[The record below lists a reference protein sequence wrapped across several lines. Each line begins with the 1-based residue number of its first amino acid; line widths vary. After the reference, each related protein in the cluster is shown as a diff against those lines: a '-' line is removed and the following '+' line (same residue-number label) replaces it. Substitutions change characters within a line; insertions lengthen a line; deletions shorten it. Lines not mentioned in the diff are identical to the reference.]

1 MPAVSN
7 NMLPKPKC
15 RTKIVATLGPAS
27 STEQTI
33 SNLICAGVN
42 IFRLNFSHGSAA
54 EHTLRAGM
62 VRSISA
68 QLCMPVGILCDMQGP
83 KIRIGSFT
91 DDQHIQLVDDMP
103 FTLDSNIDPNGGD
116 QQRVYIQQALLAD
129 IQQGDTLLLDDGRLT
144 LQVTAKSSTA
154 ATCIVIQGGVLSSKK
169 GVNKFGGGL
178 FADAL
183 THKDMADIKT
193 AAALKT
199 DYLAISFVRSRE
211 DVELARRLLNA
222 AGSNAHIIAKIERA
236 EAITETYLPGIIA
249 SADGVMVARGDLG
262 VEIGDANLVAVQKHL
277 IKAAT
282 NANKVVITATQMM
295 ESMINAPTPTRAEV
309 FDVANAVLD
318 GTDAVM
324 LSAETAVG
332 KFPVETVN
340 AMARVIEGA
349 ERHPLTRR
357 SKHRIDQSFQHIDES
372 LALAAMYVANHLHG
386 VKAVVCMTETGFT
399 PLLMS
404 RITSSL
410 PIYDMASKPG
420 TCEITAL
427 YKGVVPVLF
436 DATELAPAE
445 INHRTVETLRASN
458 VVTDG
463 DLVLITKGDFINV
476 QGGTNTL
483 KIVRVGEAV
492 Q

>member
-1 MPAVSN
+1 
-7 NMLPKPKC
+7 MLPKPKC

-62 VRSISA
+62 IRSISA

-222 AGSNAHIIAKIERA
+222 AGSNAHIIAKIEGA

-277 IKAAT
+277 IEAAT

-340 AMARVIEGA
+340 AM
-349 ERHPLTRR
+349 
-357 SKHRIDQSFQHIDES
+357 
-372 LALAAMYVANHLHG
+372 YVANHLHG

-410 PIYDMASKPG
+410 PIYAMASKPG

-427 YKGVVPVLF
+427 YKGVVPVPF